1 MSDVQIVTEIDIL
14 ASGFAQLNCGL
25 SIYHWHMIVHL
36 AWFSSVTHLTSLTFL
51 RRYFHDNAG
60 IRTLRLFYMLLLV
73 LALAVAFIPTG
84 GPCGMEYI
92 TYEHLSFER
101 KQRISPGIDSDTLR
115 FPGSPAMCCYTKM
128 SNTGRFIAVYPS
140 GFVSMMISEVLLFS
154 SSLTRAV
161 KLFRKS
167 TEFSKALLGHKPAQ
181 MCKRSA
187 RKLGDRSSNSNSKL
201 ARGIYFAGQ
210 FTIVCFLA
218 FARAIYDTVDS
229 ILFEV
234 CYHNAVFVLF
244 VNKLYR
250 FIGYSSI

>member
-1 MSDVQIVTEIDIL
+1 
-14 ASGFAQLNCGL
+14 
-25 SIYHWHMIVHL
+25 
-36 AWFSSVTHLTSLTFL
+36 
-51 RRYFHDNAG
+51 
-60 IRTLRLFYMLLLV
+60 MLLLV

-161 KLFRKS
+161 KLFRRS

-244 VNKLYR
+244 VNKIYR